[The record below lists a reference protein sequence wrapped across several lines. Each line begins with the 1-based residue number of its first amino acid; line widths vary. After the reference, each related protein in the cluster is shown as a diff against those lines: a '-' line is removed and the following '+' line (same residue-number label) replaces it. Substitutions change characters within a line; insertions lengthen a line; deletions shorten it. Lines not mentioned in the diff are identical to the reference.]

1 MMEVMMVVMMMM
13 MIMYNEVEL
22 KNHALKISIIF
33 RISSHIFVDMNFL
46 IRSIHVWGLKCDSY

>member
-1 MMEVMMVVMMMM
+1 MVVMMMM